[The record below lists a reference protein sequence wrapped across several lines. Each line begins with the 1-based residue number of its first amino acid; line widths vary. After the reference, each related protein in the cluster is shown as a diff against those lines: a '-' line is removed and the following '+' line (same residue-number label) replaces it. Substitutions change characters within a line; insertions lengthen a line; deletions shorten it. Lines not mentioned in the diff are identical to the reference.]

1 MTTCTRC
8 GRQHKG
14 YGLCPQCRS
23 EEDENKRRERI
34 LADQQY
40 LIRQQQRQFD
50 RAQSESRAQAEGEAK
65 RATFT
70 AKFIEFSRYAKER
83 NLISVCVNVDFSL
96 VENYKDIL
104 VTGRSKAFGDFV
116 TAATKDDRC
125 IDLSSFSLTMT
136 KASTLK
142 ELREALNNR
151 TEMPGAVLLRRA
163 SSDSCDFY
171 ACSFSTAHRYLPENG
186 YEGKEVKIPGYN
198 YIFFLPEAN
207 LPQFL
212 SVLAQTESQIAAAY
226 CQIEDIKKK
235 HVDATLPVMTK
246 QDRAKPFL
254 FACIRALLILASAF
268 TILIYAN
275 SAHINSLVFA
285 ILCIGIGIVALTML
299 IKSGRFMEKVSSR
312 LRDKRVSAVQRAEEV
327 MLSEISATLKESK
340 YQSNPQP
347 STRDA

>member
-65 RATFT
+65 KATFT

-83 NLISVCVNVDFSL
+83 DLISVCVNVDFSL

-104 VTGRSKAFGDFV
+104 LTGRSKAFGDFV
-116 TAATKDDRC
+116 TAATKDERC
-125 IDLSSFSLTMT
+125 IDLSSFGLTMT
-136 KASTLK
+136 KSSTLE
-142 ELREALNNR
+142 ELREVLNNS
-151 TEMPGAVLLRRA
+151 TEMLGAVLLRRA

-171 ACSFSTAHRYLPENG
+171 ACSSSIVQRYLPESG

-198 YIFFLPEAN
+198 YIFFLQEAE
-207 LPQFL
+207 LPRIISL
-212 SVLAQTESQIAAAY
+212 LADTESQIAAAY

-254 FACIRALLILASAF
+254 YACIRAFLIFVSAF
-268 TILIYAN
+268 TILIYAY

-285 ILCIGIGIVALTML
+285 IFSIGIGIVALAIL
-299 IKSGRFMEKVSSR
+299 VRSGRFMERVISR
-312 LRDKRVSAVQRAEEV
+312 LRDKRASAVQRAEEV
-327 MLSEISATLKESK
+327 MFSEISATLKESK

>member
-8 GRQHKG
+8 GRQHRG

-65 RATFT
+65 RAAFSR
-70 AKFIEFSRYAKER
+70 KFIEFSQYAKER
-83 NLISVCVNVDFSL
+83 DLISVCVNVDFSL
-96 VENYKDIL
+96 IENYKTIL
-104 VTGRSKAFGDFV
+104 LAGRAKAFGNFV
-116 TAATKDDRC
+116 ADATKDDRC
-125 IDLSSFSLTMT
+125 IDLMSFSLTMT
-136 KASTLK
+136 KSSTLK
-142 ELREALNNR
+142 ELREALNNS
-151 TEMPGAVLLRRA
+151 TEMLGTILLRRA

-171 ACSFSTAHRYLPENG
+171 ACSSSTVHRYLPENG

-198 YIFFLPEAN
+198 YIFFLPEAK

-212 SVLAQTESQIAAAY
+212 SLLAHTESQIAAAY
-226 CQIEDIKKK
+226 CQIEDIKKN

-246 QDRAKPFL
+246 EDRAKPFL
-254 FACIRALLILASAF
+254 FTCVRAFLIFVSAF
-268 TILIYAN
+268 AILSYAYL
-275 SAHINSLVFA
+275 AHINSLVFA

-299 IKSGRFMEKVSSR
+299 IKSGRFMEKISSK
-312 LRDKRVSAVQRAEEV
+312 LRDKRVSAVKRAEEV
-327 MLSEISATLKESK
+327 MLSEIIAALNDSK
-340 YQSNPQP
+340 SQTSM
-347 STRDA
+347 